1 MKQLLP
7 RQSRKINLISSQ
19 KNLNKNSINSNSLNK
34 SNLLKSKDD
43 IYFKSKYKIFLNS
56 KNSPMDTTW
65 NKRTYFKNF
74 FKSMNKNNENQLT
87 TKNHK
92 KLNKS
97 KNFVCDTYNSK
108 NIRYANPIKE
118 VNFEKNNDIK
128 KVILTSAIYD
138 DVKLRNIINLWNE
151 LEVID
156 SYRKYFFFI
165 YNELDEED
173 QNDLYLNEINELI
186 QLKNDIKN
194 LTYNIE
200 LRIGLIKI
208 LSELNIEMNSSQKEK
223 IDKFVLDE
231 MSKKLEDLTIH
242 TINIVKYM
250 KAIKT
255 IINQTP
261 NLGKYNIDFLAHKFN
276 FDKNYIIKMK
286 LETNFLRE
294 GYAKDF
300 FNFKNDQSPFFVRA
314 TDKNNTIEP
323 EKENKTNYII
333 SLDQKIINEIKECNF
348 YIYKEL
354 ISYENDEIHRTIQRC
369 ISPIK
374 KNSSAYNFYTNINF
388 FTKEDKSDKLVFN
401 MKANGKGFIFNNNN
415 INYNN
420 KNNSIGN
427 MNNYDRFPQDL
438 ETINR
443 NNNIIVNNKN
453 KTIESKIRMKGDL
466 EKKNK
471 NADFINFQSDNNKQ
485 KYIVKQN
492 KNESDIGTPKFIEY
506 QNISPKTSSF
516 KKNDNHQN
524 DDKNV

>member
-56 KNSPMDTTW
+56 KNSPMDKTW

-173 QNDLYLNEINELI
+173 QKDLYLNEINELI

-255 IINQTP
+255 LINQTP

-374 KNSSAYNFYTNINF
+374 KNSSAYNFYTNIN
-388 FTKEDKSDKLVFN
+388 
-401 MKANGKGFIFNNNN
+401 
-415 INYNN
+415 YNN

-438 ETINR
+438 ESINR

-471 NADFINFQSDNNKQ
+471 NADFINFQSDCNKQ

-516 KKNDNHQN
+516 KKNDNHKN